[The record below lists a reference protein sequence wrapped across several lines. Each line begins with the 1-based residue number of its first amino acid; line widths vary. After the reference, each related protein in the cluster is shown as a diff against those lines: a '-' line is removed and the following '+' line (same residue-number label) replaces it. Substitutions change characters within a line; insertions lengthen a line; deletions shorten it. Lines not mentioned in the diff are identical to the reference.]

1 MKTRAF
7 LVGIRALALS
17 VAATFCQAQFNPNP
31 TLRIGDPAPPITAMD
46 WVRGKPLARFEPGH
60 VYVVDFWATWCGG
73 CIMAFPHISGIA
85 RKYEDKVR
93 FISVDSYEDL
103 GENKGKDLVAAVRKF
118 LQTPNGKRLTFDV
131 AVDGAANTMFQ
142 AWIKPLRRGGFP
154 TTFVIDQEGRI
165 AWVDVNLDHLEWALD
180 HVLAGTWDRNKAAQ
194 VMQERD
200 AVETMMFKMFSGTEA
215 ERAST
220 CRAMLAASEAFEKR
234 FPDRKDAVALYKF
247 MALLEIDRDKV
258 PAILE
263 QMAADPLS
271 RYINLTDAAG
281 LTLQKAGLSKA
292 TYAAAAKVL
301 ERSLRN
307 EYFAPN
313 TGGSASSIYRSMAEA
328 HAKAGQP
335 GKAVEAIGK
344 AIAKAREEKA
354 PADRMDALNQDLQKY
369 TSQVSASH

>member
-1 MKTRAF
+1 MKTHAL

-17 VAATFCQAQFNPNP
+17 VAATLCHAQFNSNP
-31 TLRIGDPAPPITAMD
+31 TLRIGDPAPPITAQA
-46 WVRGKPLARFEPGH
+46 WVRGKPLARFEPGR

-103 GENKGKDLVAAVRKF
+103 GENKGKDLAAAVRKF

-131 AVDGAANTMFQ
+131 AVDGAANTMYQ
-142 AWIKPLRRGGFP
+142 AWIKPLRRNGFP
-154 TTFVIDQEGRI
+154 TTFIIDQEGRI

-200 AVETMMFKMFSGTEA
+200 AVETIMFKMFSGTEA
-215 ERAST
+215 ERAAT
-220 CRAMLAASEAFEKR
+220 CRSMLAASEAFEKR
-234 FPDRKDAVALYKF
+234 FPDRKDAVAFYKF

-281 LTLQKAGLSKA
+281 LTLQKEGLSKA
-292 TYAAAAKVL
+292 TYAAVAKVL

-313 TGGSASSIYRSMAEA
+313 TGGSASQIHRSMADA
-328 HAKAGQP
+328 YAKAGQP

-354 PADRMDALNQDLQKY
+354 PADRLDALNQDLRNY